1 MKRKGRS
8 TKAKR
13 KRRMG
18 VQGGVPLSPIERKG
32 TGKDECKNRT
42 HGIPPERRRLNL
54 ATRTCNQTENQKI
67 RRSKIGFKGSATVTF
82 ASDTSSAE
90 DTNLPN
96 ERNKQTSG
104 PRKIQFSHPYSRSKI
119 VHTRCAGEFE
129 TSI

>member
-13 KRRMG
+13 KRRKG

-67 RRSKIGFKGSATVTF
+67 RRSKIGFKGSATVTLLQILV
-82 ASDTSSAE
+82 ALKTQTCQTKETNRPVVQGKSSFLIRTP
-90 DTNLPN
+90 DQ
-96 ERNKQTSG
+96 K
-104 PRKIQFSHPYSRSKI
+104 
-119 VHTRCAGEFE
+119 
-129 TSI
+129 